1 MGTHPIFESDF
12 DCLTDMSRGT
22 NDAKVYIG
30 NLGSDPPSTTEVEKE
45 FSYYGKL
52 SSVWIA
58 RRPPGFAYVEFE
70 DARDA
75 RDACKD
81 LDGRTVFGRRI
92 KVEISH
98 GRKRESRRSRSP
110 RGRRSRSPGR
120 RRSRSPKKRSRSRS
134 GGRRRSRSRS
144 NEGRRARRSPSYG
157 AREKSVEKR
166 GSGSPKRR
174 ERSRSRSAGSAK
186 SAASKSRS
194 RSR

>member
-12 DCLTDMSRGT
+12 DCLTDMSRGV

-52 SSVWIA
+52 QSVWTA

-70 DARDA
+70 DGRDA

-110 RGRRSRSPGR
+110 RRRSRSP
-120 RRSRSPKKRSRSRS
+120 
-134 GGRRRSRSRS
+134 RRRSRSRS
-144 NEGRRARRSPSYG
+144 RSEGRRARRSPSYG

-194 RSR
+194 RSRS

>member
-12 DCLTDMSRGT
+12 DCLTDKSRGV

-52 SSVWIA
+52 QSVWIA

-70 DARDA
+70 DGRDA

-110 RGRRSRSPGR
+110 RRRSRSP
-120 RRSRSPKKRSRSRS
+120 RRSSRSRSR
-134 GGRRRSRSRS
+134 GRRSRSRS
-144 NEGRRARRSPSYG
+144 EGRRARRSPSYG

-194 RSR
+194 RSRS

>member
-12 DCLTDMSRGT
+12 DCLTDMSRGV

-52 SSVWIA
+52 QSVWIA

-70 DARDA
+70 DGRDA

-98 GRKRESRRSRSP
+98 GRKRESRRSRS
-110 RGRRSRSPGR
+110 
-120 RRSRSPKKRSRSRS
+120 RSRSRS
-134 GGRRRSRSRS
+134 RGRKSRSRS
-144 NEGRRARRSPSYG
+144 EGRRARRSPSYG
-157 AREKSVEKR
+157 GREKSVEKR

-194 RSR
+194 RSRS

>member
-12 DCLTDMSRGT
+12 DCLTDMSRGV

-52 SSVWIA
+52 QSVWIA

-70 DARDA
+70 DSRDA
-75 RDACKD
+75 RDAVKD
-81 LDGRTVFGRRI
+81 LDGRTCFGRRI

-110 RGRRSRSPGR
+110 RRRSRSP
-120 RRSRSPKKRSRSRS
+120 RRSRSRGRRSP
-134 GGRRRSRSRS
+134 RRSRSRS
-144 NEGRRARRSPSYG
+144 RGRGRRSPSYG
-157 AREKSVEKR
+157 GGGRSRSPSPKR

-174 ERSRSRSAGSAK
+174 ERSRSK
-186 SAASKSRS
+186 SASKSRS
-194 RSR
+194 RSGSRS

>member
-12 DCLTDMSRGT
+12 DCLTDMSRGV

-58 RRPPGFAYVEFE
+58 RRPPGFAYVEYE

-75 RDACKD
+75 KDCCKD

-110 RGRRSRSPGR
+110 RGRRSRSPR
-120 RRSRSPKKRSRSRS
+120 RRSRSPRGRRSREKRSRSRS
-134 GGRRRSRSRS
+134 GGRR
-144 NEGRRARRSPSYG
+144 ARRSPSYG
-157 AREKSVEKR
+157 ERDRKRSASPNRR
-166 GSGSPKRR
+166 GSGSP
-174 ERSRSRSAGSAK
+174 
-186 SAASKSRS
+186 
-194 RSR
+194 

>member
-12 DCLTDMSRGT
+12 DCLTDMSRGV

-52 SSVWIA
+52 QSVWIA
-58 RRPPGFAYVEFE
+58 RRPPGFAYVEYE
-70 DARDA
+70 DSRDA

-110 RGRRSRSPGR
+110 RGRRSRSPR
-120 RRSRSPKKRSRSRS
+120 RQSRSRSR
-134 GGRRRSRSRS
+134 GRRSRSRS
-144 NEGRRARRSPSYG
+144 EGRRARRSPSYG
-157 AREKSVEKR
+157 GREKSVEKR

-194 RSR
+194 RSRS

>member
-12 DCLTDMSRGT
+12 DCLTDMSRGV

-30 NLGSDPPSTTEVEKE
+30 NLGSDPPSTSEVGKE

-52 SSVWIA
+52 QSVWIA

-110 RGRRSRSPGR
+110 RRRSSRSPR
-120 RRSRSPKKRSRSRS
+120 RRSRSPRKSRSRSR
-134 GGRRRSRSRS
+134 GRRSRSRS
-144 NEGRRARRSPSYG
+144 EGRRARRSPSYG
-157 AREKSVEKR
+157 ARDKSVEKR

-194 RSR
+194 RSRS

>member
-12 DCLTDMSRGT
+12 DCLTDMSRGV

-30 NLGSDPPSTTEVEKE
+30 NLGGDPPSTTEVEKE

-52 SSVWIA
+52 QSVWIA

-70 DARDA
+70 DGRDA

-110 RGRRSRSPGR
+110 RGRRSR
-120 RRSRSPKKRSRSRS
+120 RRSRSP
-134 GGRRRSRSRS
+134 RRRSRSRS
-144 NEGRRARRSPSYG
+144 RGRRSRSRSEGRRARRSPSYG
-157 AREKSVEKR
+157 GREKSVEKR

-194 RSR
+194 RSRS

>member
-12 DCLTDMSRGT
+12 DCLTDMSRGV

-52 SSVWIA
+52 QSVWIA

-70 DARDA
+70 EGRDA

-98 GRKRESRRSRSP
+98 GRKRESRRSRSRS
-110 RGRRSRSPGR
+110 RGR
-120 RRSRSPKKRSRSRS
+120 KSRSRS
-134 GGRRRSRSRS
+134 
-144 NEGRRARRSPSYG
+144 EGRRARRSPSYG
-157 AREKSVEKR
+157 GREKSVEKR

-194 RSR
+194 RSRS

>member
-12 DCLTDMSRGT
+12 DCLTDVSRGV

-52 SSVWIA
+52 QSVWIA

-110 RGRRSRSPGR
+110 RRRSSRSPR
-120 RRSRSPKKRSRSRS
+120 RRSRSPRRKSRSRSR
-134 GGRRRSRSRS
+134 GRRSRSRS
-144 NEGRRARRSPSYG
+144 EGRRARRSPSYG
-157 AREKSVEKR
+157 ARDKSVEKR

-194 RSR
+194 RSRS

>member
-12 DCLTDMSRGT
+12 DCLTVLDMSRGT

-110 RGRRSRSPGR
+110 RGRRSRSPR
-120 RRSRSPKKRSRSRS
+120 RRSRSRSR
-134 GGRRRSRSRS
+134 GRRSSRSRS

-194 RSR
+194 

>member
-12 DCLTDMSRGT
+12 DCLTVLDMSRGT

-52 SSVWIA
+52 QSVWIA

-70 DARDA
+70 DS

-110 RGRRSRSPGR
+110 RRRSRSPR
-120 RRSRSPKKRSRSRS
+120 RNRSRSPRRKSRSRS
-134 GGRRRSRSRS
+134 
-144 NEGRRARRSPSYG
+144 RRSPSYG
-157 AREKSVEKR
+157 A
-166 GSGSPKRR
+166 
-174 ERSRSRSAGSAK
+174 
-186 SAASKSRS
+186 
-194 RSR
+194 

>member
-12 DCLTDMSRGT
+12 DCLTVLDMSRGT

-52 SSVWIA
+52 QSVWIA

-70 DARDA
+70 DSRDA

-92 KVEISH
+92 KEEISH

-110 RGRRSRSPGR
+110 RRRSRSPR
-120 RRSRSPKKRSRSRS
+120 RNRSRSPRRKSRSRSR
-134 GGRRRSRSRS
+134 GRRSSRSRS

-194 RSR
+194 

>member
-22 NDAKVYIG
+22 NDAKGYIG

-52 SSVWIA
+52 QSVWIA

-70 DARDA
+70 DGRDA

-110 RGRRSRSPGR
+110 RRRSRSP
-120 RRSRSPKKRSRSRS
+120 
-134 GGRRRSRSRS
+134 RRRSRSRS
-144 NEGRRARRSPSYG
+144 RGRKSRSRSEGRRARRSPSYG
-157 AREKSVEKR
+157 GREKSVEKR

-194 RSR
+194 RSRS

>member
-12 DCLTDMSRGT
+12 DCLTDMSRGV

-52 SSVWIA
+52 QSVWIA

-70 DARDA
+70 DGRDA

-98 GRKRESRRSRSP
+98 RRRSRSP
-110 RGRRSRSPGR
+110 RRKS
-120 RRSRSPKKRSRSRS
+120 RSRSR
-134 GGRRRSRSRS
+134 GRRSRSRS
-144 NEGRRARRSPSYG
+144 EGRRARRSPSYG
-157 AREKSVEKR
+157 GREKSVEKR

>member
-12 DCLTDMSRGT
+12 DCLTDMSRGV

-52 SSVWIA
+52 QSVWIA

-70 DARDA
+70 DGRDA

-110 RGRRSRSPGR
+110 SRGRRSRS
-120 RRSRSPKKRSRSRS
+120 RS
-134 GGRRRSRSRS
+134 
-144 NEGRRARRSPSYG
+144 EGRRARRSPSYG

-194 RSR
+194 RSRS

>member
-12 DCLTDMSRGT
+12 DCLTVLDMSRGT

-52 SSVWIA
+52 QSVWIA

-70 DARDA
+70 DSRDA

-110 RGRRSRSPGR
+110 RRKS
-120 RRSRSPKKRSRSRS
+120 RSRSR
-134 GGRRRSRSRS
+134 GRRSSRSRS

-194 RSR
+194 

>member
-12 DCLTDMSRGT
+12 DCLTDMSRGV

-52 SSVWIA
+52 QSVWIA

-70 DARDA
+70 AGRDA

-110 RGRRSRSPGR
+110 RGRKS
-120 RRSRSPKKRSRSRS
+120 RSRSR
-134 GGRRRSRSRS
+134 GRRSRSRS
-144 NEGRRARRSPSYG
+144 EGRRARRSPSYG
-157 AREKSVEKR
+157 GREKSVEKR

-194 RSR
+194 RSRS

>member
-12 DCLTDMSRGT
+12 DCLTDMSRGV

-52 SSVWIA
+52 QSVWIA

-70 DARDA
+70 DGRDA

-110 RGRRSRSPGR
+110 R
-120 RRSRSPKKRSRSRS
+120 
-134 GGRRRSRSRS
+134 RRSRSRS
-144 NEGRRARRSPSYG
+144 RGRRSRSRSEGRRARRSPSYG

-194 RSR
+194 RSRS

>member
-12 DCLTDMSRGT
+12 DCLTDMSRGV

-52 SSVWIA
+52 QSVWIA

-70 DARDA
+70 DGRDA

-110 RGRRSRSPGR
+110 R
-120 RRSRSPKKRSRSRS
+120 
-134 GGRRRSRSRS
+134 RRSRSRS
-144 NEGRRARRSPSYG
+144 RGRRSRSRSEGRRARRSPSYG
-157 AREKSVEKR
+157 GREKSVEKR

-194 RSR
+194 RSRS

>member
-12 DCLTDMSRGT
+12 DCLTDKSRGV

-52 SSVWIA
+52 QSVWIA

-70 DARDA
+70 DGRDA
-75 RDACKD
+75 RDARKD

-110 RGRRSRSPGR
+110 R
-120 RRSRSPKKRSRSRS
+120 
-134 GGRRRSRSRS
+134 RRSRSRS
-144 NEGRRARRSPSYG
+144 RGRRSRSRSEGRRARRSPSYG
-157 AREKSVEKR
+157 GREKSVEKR

-194 RSR
+194 RSRS

>member
-52 SSVWIA
+52 QSVWIA

-70 DARDA
+70 DSRDA

-98 GRKRESRRSRSP
+98 GRKRESRSRS
-110 RGRRSRSPGR
+110 RGRRSRS
-120 RRSRSPKKRSRSRS
+120 RS
-134 GGRRRSRSRS
+134 
-144 NEGRRARRSPSYG
+144 EGRRARRSPSYG
-157 AREKSVEKR
+157 GREKSVEKR